1 MRMDKASVRA
11 MVIKKVVDELYLDEK
26 FVTEQIDA
34 MEKEL
39 GDDLYGRDTIAEV
52 VARMLDIMDDI
63 EWSSDKSGLVDK
75 PVKKVN

>member
-1 MRMDKASVRA
+1 MDKASVRA
-11 MVIKKVVDELYLDEK
+11 MVIKKVVDELYLDEQ

-52 VARMLDIMDDI
+52 VARMLDIMDDV